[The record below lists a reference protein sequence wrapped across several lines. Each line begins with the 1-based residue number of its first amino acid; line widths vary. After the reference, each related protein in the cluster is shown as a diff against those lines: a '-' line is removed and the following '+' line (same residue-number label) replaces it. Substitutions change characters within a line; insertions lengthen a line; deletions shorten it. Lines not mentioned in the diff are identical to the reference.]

1 MLFSACSPLFR
12 VKNGTPKNV
21 HGYRKIVALSEI
33 SELAFA
39 RFLRLASPM
48 ASFQLLL
55 LLLLFADR
63 SWSHGFVVF
72 FFPSGLQEKNF
83 SEFMVTAGYRTESS
97 ILVGFRQLPLAFSI
111 VFFFVALFVSLSRN
125 CFGLGFD
132 KNAEVSDSNFE
143 ARVST
148 SLELTLFFPLAL
160 LVFPF
165 FSFCSGIS
173 RFCLTRFQS
182 ILSCNFRDTGLQN
195 SQ

>member
-1 MLFSACSPLFR
+1 M
-12 VKNGTPKNV
+12 KNGTPKNV

-33 SELAFA
+33 SELDFA

-48 ASFQLLL
+48 PSFQLL

-111 VFFFVALFVSLSRN
+111 VFFVTLFVSLSRN

-173 RFCLTRFQS
+173 PFCLTRFQS

-195 SQ
+195 SR

>member
-1 MLFSACSPLFR
+1 MFVRRGSTVLLFSVVLFSG

-72 FFPSGLQEKNF
+72 LSVWSSGEEFFR
-83 SEFMVTAGYRTESS
+83 VYGYCR
-97 ILVGFRQLPLAFSI
+97 LV
-111 VFFFVALFVSLSRN
+111 N
-125 CFGLGFD
+125 
-132 KNAEVSDSNFE
+132 
-143 ARVST
+143 
-148 SLELTLFFPLAL
+148 
-160 LVFPF
+160 
-165 FSFCSGIS
+165 
-173 RFCLTRFQS
+173 
-182 ILSCNFRDTGLQN
+182 
-195 SQ
+195 